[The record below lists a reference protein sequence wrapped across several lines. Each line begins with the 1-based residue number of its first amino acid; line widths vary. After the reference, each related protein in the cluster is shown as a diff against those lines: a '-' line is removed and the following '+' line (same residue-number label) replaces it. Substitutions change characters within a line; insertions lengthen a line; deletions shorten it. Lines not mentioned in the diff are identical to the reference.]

1 MTDKDIHNN
10 TAMLV
15 IDMQKES
22 KYGIDGMQEAVDAAE
37 QLIDAC
43 RSLSIPIIY
52 TRHVGR
58 ADGRGLVKND
68 VLDSEGKPVFYRS
81 DTPDL
86 QVIDQI
92 KPRLDDVVIDKYR
105 WSGFYET
112 PLDLLLRTERIETLI
127 VVGFVT
133 DGCVLTTVFDAF
145 ARNYDIVLVKDA
157 CAATNSGAHK
167 SAVLTMGNWVYG
179 IEIIDSNEMLKKLEG
194 SPYASWTSSAPDLL
208 AHSSDKLD
216 ECYAS
221 LSGEFK
227 GVSGEFKGVES
238 DGR

>member
-1 MTDKDIHNN
+1 MTDKDIDKN

-22 KYGIDGMQEAVDAAE
+22 KYGIDGLQEALDATE
-37 QLIDAC
+37 SLLDKC

-58 ADGRGLVKND
+58 ADKLGLVSND
-68 VLDSEGKPVFYRS
+68 VLDSDGRPVFYRS
-81 DTPDL
+81 DTPDFE
-86 QVIDQI
+86 VIDQVQ
-92 KPRLDDVVIDKYR
+92 PRLGDVVIDKYR

-112 PLDLLLRTERIETLI
+112 PLDLLLRTEKIETLI

-145 ARNYDIVLVKDA
+145 ARNYDVVLVKDA

-179 IEIIDSNEMLKKLEG
+179 IEIIDSHELLKKLKG
-194 SPYASWTSSAPDLL
+194 SPYASWKSTAPDLL
-208 AHSSDKLD
+208 AYSSDRLD

-221 LSGEFK
+221 LSGESK
-227 GVSGEFKGVES
+227 KVAT